1 MLPTGSTLWLSN
13 AVASGYLRKSFL
25 IVTASSALSILPVVY
40 FLEELPRAA
49 GNDPIRV
56 LTQYLKA
63 AYARDFRTA
72 YRFISSQD
80 KRLKNEKTYVRERG
94 PFTGFT
100 LEMARRV
107 AALIEAAPVEK
118 DISGNHAHI
127 KLKLKLPDAN
137 KLSLQLLEWD
147 DERLN
152 ALSAKEQG
160 ALLKMLDKRQK
171 EGKLDSIEGEEA
183 FDLVKERE
191 GWRVF
196 LNWAAGVRIRFA
208 ASVPPD
214 SSFAAAPLQQEV
226 MTQPGELFTVA
237 YRVNNLSRRQVSTRI
252 AHHIEPKSIA
262 QYLDIVECGLLFPVR
277 LLPGEKAEY
286 STTYQIRGDLPD
298 GVRQLAVTYEFKM
311 DQN

>member
-1 MLPTGSTLWLSN
+1 M
-13 AVASGYLRKSFL
+13 ASGYLRKSFL
-25 IVTASSALSILPVVY
+25 IVTASLALWILPIIY
-40 FLEELPRAA
+40 FLEGLPRSTSE
-49 GNDPIRV
+49 DPVRV

-63 AYARDFRTA
+63 AYARDFRVA
-72 YRFISSQD
+72 YRFITSQD

-94 PFTGFT
+94 PFTGFA
-100 LEMARRV
+100 LEMARRL
-107 AALIEAAPVEK
+107 AAHIQAAPVEK

-137 KLSLQLLEWD
+137 KLSPQLLEWD

-160 ALLKMLDKRQK
+160 VLLKMLDKRQK

-183 FDLVKERE
+183 FELVKERE

-196 LNWAAGVRIRFA
+196 LNWAAGVRIRFD
-208 ASVPPD
+208 ASVPPY
-214 SSFAAAPLQQEV
+214 SPFAAAPVQQEV
-226 MTQPGELFTVA
+226 VTQPGELFIVA
-237 YRVNNLSRRQVSTRI
+237 YRVNNLSRKQVSTRI
-252 AHHIEPKSIA
+252 VHHIEPKSVA

-286 STTYQIRGDLPD
+286 STTYQIRGDLPE
-298 GVRQLAVTYEFKM
+298 GVRQLAVTYEFKT
-311 DQN
+311 DQK

>member
-1 MLPTGSTLWLSN
+1 M
-13 AVASGYLRKSFL
+13 ARGYLRKSFL
-25 IVTASSALSILPVVY
+25 IVTASSALSILPAIY
-40 FLEELPRAA
+40 FLEGLSRSPS
-49 GNDPIRV
+49 NDPVRV

-63 AYARDFRTA
+63 AYARDFRAA

-100 LEMARRV
+100 LEMARRL
-107 AALIEAAPVEK
+107 AAHIEAAPVKK

-137 KLSLQLLEWD
+137 KLSPQLLEWD

-160 ALLKMLDKRQK
+160 TLLEMLDKRQK
-171 EGKLDSIEGEEA
+171 EGKLDTIEGEEA
-183 FDLVKERE
+183 FELVKERE

-196 LNWAAGVRIRFA
+196 LDWAAGVRIRFA
-208 ASVPPD
+208 ASVPPY
-214 SSFAAAPLQQEV
+214 SPFAAEPVQKEIV
-226 MTQPGELFTVA
+226 TQPGELFTVA
-237 YRVNNLSRRQVSTRI
+237 YRVNNLSQGQVSTRI
-252 AHHIEPKSIA
+252 VHHIESKSVA
-262 QYLDIVECGLLFPVR
+262 QYLDIVECGLLFPVK

-286 STTYQIRGDLPD
+286 STTYQIRGDLPE